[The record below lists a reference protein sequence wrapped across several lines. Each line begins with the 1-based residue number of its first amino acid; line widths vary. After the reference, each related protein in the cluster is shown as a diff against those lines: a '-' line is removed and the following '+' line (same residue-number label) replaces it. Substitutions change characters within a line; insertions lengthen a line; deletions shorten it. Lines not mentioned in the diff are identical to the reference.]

1 MNFSWTLSRYFGSQF
16 LKMTL
21 GAFAV
26 CMVVIFLADFV
37 ELLRRT
43 SDKQG
48 ISFFDV
54 MTMTSLRMPSLGAE
68 VLPFAVLIG
77 AMAALL
83 RLNRSSELVI
93 ARAAG
98 VSAWQFLAPLLVL
111 AFIIGTFV
119 TTVYNPIAARMISR
133 FEVME
138 AKHIKGR
145 ASILSLSQSGL
156 WLGEANKEGRKV
168 VHALRGSQTELGIT
182 LQDVIV
188 FQYGPKEEFLGRIDA
203 EKASLENGYWLLTNA
218 WITGIEPP
226 TLFEKEYHLKTTLQP
241 SQVQESFASPK
252 TISFWDLPRFIETA
266 EKSGFSAIRHRIY
279 WHSLISNPVLFATMV
294 LIAAAFTMRASRMGG
309 LNRLIIGA
317 VIAGFLFFFLTKL
330 SLALGNSGSVPPF
343 LAAWAPAGVALL
355 LGLSALFYLEDG

>member
-1 MNFSWTLSRYFGSQF
+1 MNFSWTLSRYFGYQF
-16 LKMTL
+16 LKMSF

-26 CMVVIFLADFV
+26 CTVVIFLADFV

-43 SDKQG
+43 SDNQS
-48 ISFFDV
+48 ISFLDV
-54 MTMTSLRMPSLGAE
+54 LTMTSLRMPSLGAE

-83 RLNRSSELVI
+83 RLNRSSELVV

-98 VSAWQFLAPLLVL
+98 VSAWQFLAPIFVL
-111 AFIIGTFV
+111 AFILGTFV
-119 TTVYNPIAARMISR
+119 TTVYNPVAARMISR

-156 WLGEANKEGRKV
+156 WLGEANQEGRKV
-168 VHALRGSQTELGIT
+168 VHALRGSQTDAGIE

-188 FQYGPKEEFLGRIDA
+188 FQYGPSDEFLGRIDA
-203 EKASLENGYWLLTNA
+203 EKASLDKGFWLLTNA

-226 TLFEKEYHLKTTLQP
+226 TSYEKEYQLKTNLQP
-241 SQVQESFASPK
+241 TQVQESFASPK

-266 EKSGFSAIRHRIY
+266 EKAGFSAVRHRIY

-294 LIAAAFTMRASRMGG
+294 LIAAAFTMRTSRMGG
-309 LNRLIIGA
+309 LNQLIIGA
-317 VIAGFLFFFLTKL
+317 VISGFLFFFLTKL

>member
-1 MNFSWTLSRYFGSQF
+1 MNFSWTLSRYFGYQF
-16 LKMTL
+16 LKMSF

-26 CMVVIFLADFV
+26 CIVVIFLADFV

-43 SDKQG
+43 SDNQG
-48 ISFFDV
+48 ISFLDV
-54 MTMTSLRMPSLGAE
+54 LTMTSLRMPSLGAE

-83 RLNRSSELVI
+83 RLNRSSELVV

-98 VSAWQFLAPLLVL
+98 VSAWQFLAPIFVL
-111 AFIIGTFV
+111 AFILGTFV
-119 TTVYNPIAARMISR
+119 TTVYNPVAARMISR

-156 WLGEANKEGRKV
+156 WLGEANQEGRKV
-168 VHALRGSQTELGIT
+168 LHALRGSQTDAGIE

-188 FQYGPKEEFLGRIDA
+188 FQYGPNDEFLGRIDA
-203 EKASLENGYWLLTNA
+203 EKASLDKGFWLLTNA

-226 TLFEKEYHLKTTLQP
+226 TSYEKEYQLKTNLQP
-241 SQVQESFASPK
+241 TQVQESFASPK

-266 EKSGFSAIRHRIY
+266 EKAGFSAVRHRIY

-294 LIAAAFTMRASRMGG
+294 LIAAAFTMRTSRMGG
-309 LNRLIIGA
+309 LNQLIIGA
-317 VIAGFLFFFLTKL
+317 VISGFLFFFLTKL